1 MVLAIAGDVGDDAEV
16 VSEESGV
23 TELFKTGATPDE
35 HMMEPEGQSDRDE
48 PVYGR
53 GIDRLGIGPLSRLL
67 VAREPVDAGRIARVE
82 ADEVGS
88 DHVPVLAD
96 VEAGDEVIVANV
108 AFGWRVPTFGDLAQ
122 VFFEVGDNILET
134 GDLGGVLRGAGLDG
148 ECEAVD
154 ELPKLLGRDIGVSV
168 EGGEH

>member
-1 MVLAIAGDVGDDAEV
+1 
-16 VSEESGV
+16 
-23 TELFKTGATPDE
+23 
-35 HMMEPEGQSDRDE
+35 MMEPGGQSDRDE
-48 PVYGR
+48 TVHGR
-53 GIDRLGIGPLSRLL
+53 SIDRLGVGSLPRLL
-67 VAREPVDAGRIARVE
+67 IACESVDAGRIARVE
-82 ADEVGS
+82 ADKTGS
-88 DHVPVLAD
+88 DQVPILAD

-108 AFGWRVPTFGDLAQ
+108 TFGWRVPAFSDLAQ
-122 VFFEVGDNILET
+122 VFFKVGDSILET